1 MQPIAP
7 TATLELLS
15 KTVEQAQATANASD
29 ATVREAK
36 TDWNLS

>member
-1 MQPIAP
+1 MQPIAS

-15 KTVEQAQATANASD
+15 KTIEQAQSTADAGD